1 MKGRAG
7 NTSRLKKWSIIKNA
21 LHGAVMMDE
30 YRSAFLEILNNA
42 PDPGSKAGQKPRDR
56 GFVVEVEGKR
66 SLEPLQ
72 DLCFDS
78 EQTYNSCY
86 TARYRIGSGAVFGT
100 LLVAL
105 IKDLHKIAS
114 GEQPSGIYRPEP
126 AERELESLREF
137 IARQP
142 IIADLS
148 EGRIDEIPL
157 ELIERM
163 LVELD
168 SWTQSAVGKRFV
180 LFCEV
185 EGPDGDTEDEESGHK
200 EWELARSTILT
211 RLPERVGLVLSGIPE
226 NIELA
231 ADDTQA

>member
-1 MKGRAG
+1 
-7 NTSRLKKWSIIKNA
+7 
-21 LHGAVMMDE
+21 MMDE
-30 YRSAFLEILNNA
+30 YRNAFLQILKNA
-42 PDPGSKAGQKPRDR
+42 PDPGSKVAQKPRDR

-72 DLCFDS
+72 DLCFDT

-105 IKDLHKIAS
+105 IKDLHNIA
-114 GEQPSGIYRPEP
+114 GGGQPLGIYRPE
-126 AERELESLREF
+126 LEDSNRVTLSDF
-137 IARQP
+137 IGRQP

-148 EGRIDEIPL
+148 EGRIDEVSL
-157 ELIERM
+157 ELVARV
-163 LVELD
+163 LSDLD

-185 EGPDGDTEDEESGHK
+185 EGPDGDAEDGESDHK
-200 EWELARSTILT
+200 EWELARSTVLSN
-211 RLPERVGLVLSGIPE
+211 LPERVGIVFSGIPQ
-226 NIELA
+226 NIELVA
-231 ADDTQA
+231 GDA